1 MNTCFFVSDLHGKM
15 SRYEALLKLIKKE
28 KPDFVFIGGDLFPH
42 RSIQPIQ
49 TLPGEGNFVKD
60 FMIPKFDKLKESLD
74 CAYPDIFLI
83 PGNDDLKILF
93 DAVADGEKSD
103 LWRNLHNRCIVI
115 GKYRFYGYGCVP
127 PTPFMIKDWD
137 RFDISKEIEMGCIAP
152 SDGFHSVP
160 PDHDPG
166 NDTIQNDL
174 QSLVNNDNLEFGVF
188 LFHSPPYQTVLDNAV
203 LHTVD
208 PDLQSAIL
216 NVGSKAIRNFINEK
230 QPYITMHGHIHE
242 SPRITGEW
250 KQALARTWS
259 FSAAHDGPEL
269 SVIKFE
275 LNDPLSATRRLV
287 KT

>member
-1 MNTCFFVSDLHGKM
+1 
-15 SRYEALLKLIKKE
+15 
-28 KPDFVFIGGDLFPH
+28 
-42 RSIQPIQ
+42 
-49 TLPGEGNFVKD
+49 
-60 FMIPKFDKLKESLD
+60 
-74 CAYPDIFLI
+74 
-83 PGNDDLKILF
+83 
-93 DAVADGEKSD
+93 
-103 LWRNLHNRCIVI
+103 
-115 GKYRFYGYGCVP
+115 
-127 PTPFMIKDWD
+127 
-137 RFDISKEIEMGCIAP
+137 
-152 SDGFHSVP
+152 
-160 PDHDPG
+160 
-166 NDTIQNDL
+166 
-174 QSLVNNDNLEFGVF
+174 VF

>member
-42 RSIQPIQ
+42 RSIQPNQ
-49 TLPGEGNFVKD
+49 TLLKEGDFVKD

-137 RFDISKEIEMGCIAP
+137 RFDISKEIEKGCIAP
-152 SDGFHSVP
+152 SNGFHSVP
-160 PDHDPG
+160 PDHDPE